1 MKSTFRTILF
11 WMHLVSGLVAGI
23 IIGIM
28 SLTGAALAFEPQLT
42 QWADRKASHVQPPSP
57 GAARLPVEELL
68 ARVRAAKP
76 GTQPQ
81 GVTMYADPESAV
93 LVSTG
98 RGSGVYVDPY
108 TGDVRE
114 QGGKGLRAFLHQME
128 EWHRWL
134 ATSEDHRAL
143 GRGLTGV
150 CNAAFL
156 FLAVSGLYLW
166 LPRKWTWKTV
176 RPVLWFKGGLKGKA
190 RDFNW
195 HNTAGFW
202 ALPVLVVLTV
212 SGVVMS
218 YKAVS
223 DLIFTLTGNEP
234 PANSG
239 PFAQAPVKV
248 PEPPPGATP
257 LAVDALFAEA
267 QKQVPAWE
275 SISLRMG
282 GGPRAGGPRE
292 GAPREAQARGGRGS
306 REPRPSPSRRRT
318 DGPSSLPHSSPSIP
332 SRRRCC
338 AGGLRGLQ
346 QWPADPDLAAI
357 PPHGT
362 GARVGG
368 PARRGSGLPGG
379 SLPDVDRLHPL
390 LAALLPPQVRR
401 GAHGAGTGTASGH
414 LLKQPGSASGRLFK
428 QNLGQPPAVS

>member
-23 IIGIM
+23 IIGLM
-28 SLTGAALAFEPQLT
+28 SLTGAALAFEPQLE
-42 QWADRKASHVQPPSP
+42 QWADREARQVQPPPS

-76 GTQPQ
+76 GVQPQ
-81 GVTMYADPESAV
+81 GVTVYADPESAV

-128 EWHRWL
+128 ELHRWL

-143 GRGLTGV
+143 GRGVTGV

-166 LPRKWTWKTV
+166 WPRRWTWKTV

-195 HNTAGFW
+195 HNAAGFW
-202 ALPVLVVLTV
+202 AMPILVVLTA

-239 PFAQAPVKV
+239 PFGQTAVKV

-257 LAVDALFAEA
+257 LGVDALFAEA

-282 GGPRAGGPRE
+282 GGPRPGGQREGGPRE
-292 GAPREAQARGGRGS
+292 GAPREGGPRGPQAMTFSIKEQGGWPLFASAQLSLNPFTAEVLRRETFADYNSGRQIRTWLRFLHTGQALGWAGQLVAGVAS
-306 REPRPSPSRRRT
+306 LAGAFLMWTGFTLSWRRFFRRRST
-318 DGPSSLPHSSPSIP
+318 VATTEQELE
-332 SRRRCC
+332 
-338 AGGLRGLQ
+338 
-346 QWPADPDLAAI
+346 
-357 PPHGT
+357 
-362 GARVGG
+362 
-368 PARRGSGLPGG
+368 
-379 SLPDVDRLHPL
+379 
-390 LAALLPPQVRR
+390 
-401 GAHGAGTGTASGH
+401 
-414 LLKQPGSASGRLFK
+414 
-428 QNLGQPPAVS
+428 QPPVVS

>member
-28 SLTGAALAFEPQLT
+28 SLTGAALAFEPQLE
-42 QWADRKASHVQPPSP
+42 QWADREARQVQPPSP

-68 ARVRAAKP
+68 AKVRAAKP
-76 GTQPQ
+76 GVQPQ
-81 GVTMYADPESAV
+81 GVTVYADPESAV

-128 EWHRWL
+128 ELHRWL

-143 GRGLTGV
+143 GRGVTGV

-166 LPRKWTWKTV
+166 WPRKWTWKTV

-195 HNTAGFW
+195 HNAAGFW
-202 ALPVLVVLTV
+202 AMPILVVLTA

-234 PANSG
+234 PASSG
-239 PFAQAPVKV
+239 PFAQTAVKV
-248 PEPPPGATP
+248 PEPSPGATP

-282 GGPRAGGPRE
+282 GPPRGGGQREGAPRE
-292 GAPREAQARGGRGS
+292 GAPRGPQAMTFSIKEQGGWPLFASAQLSLNPFTAEVLRRETFADYNSGRQIRTWLRFLHTGQALGWAGQLVAGVAS
-306 REPRPSPSRRRT
+306 LAGAFLMWTGFTLSWRRFFRRRST
-318 DGPSSLPHSSPSIP
+318 VAPTEQELE
-332 SRRRCC
+332 
-338 AGGLRGLQ
+338 
-346 QWPADPDLAAI
+346 
-357 PPHGT
+357 
-362 GARVGG
+362 
-368 PARRGSGLPGG
+368 
-379 SLPDVDRLHPL
+379 
-390 LAALLPPQVRR
+390 
-401 GAHGAGTGTASGH
+401 
-414 LLKQPGSASGRLFK
+414 
-428 QNLGQPPAVS
+428 QPPVVS

>member
-28 SLTGAALAFEPQLT
+28 SLTGAALAFEPQLE
-42 QWADRKASHVQPPSP
+42 QWADREARHVQPPAP
-57 GAARLPVEELL
+57 GAARLSVDELL
-68 ARVRAAKP
+68 ARVRAAKS
-76 GTQPQ
+76 GVQPQ
-81 GVTMYADPESAV
+81 GVTVYADPESAV

-128 EWHRWL
+128 ELHRWL
-134 ATSEDHRAL
+134 ATSEDHRAW
-143 GRGLTGV
+143 GRGVTGV

-166 LPRKWTWKTV
+166 WPRKWTWKTV

-195 HNTAGFW
+195 HNAAGFW
-202 ALPVLVVLTV
+202 AMPILVVLTA

-239 PFAQAPVKV
+239 PFAQAQVKV
-248 PEPPPGATP
+248 PEPPPGAAP

-267 QKQVPAWE
+267 QKQVPTWE

-282 GGPRAGGPRE
+282 GGPRPGGQREGAPRE
-292 GAPREAQARGGRGS
+292 GAPREGGPREGGS
-306 REPRPSPSRRRT
+306 REGGPRGPQATTFSIKEQGGWPLFASAQLSLNPFTAEVLRRETFADYNSGRQIRTWLRFLHTGQALGWAGQLVAGVASLAGAFLMWTGFTLSWRRFFRRRST
-318 DGPSSLPHSSPSIP
+318 VAPTEQE
-332 SRRRCC
+332 
-338 AGGLRGLQ
+338 LQ
-346 QWPADPDLAAI
+346 
-357 PPHGT
+357 
-362 GARVGG
+362 
-368 PARRGSGLPGG
+368 
-379 SLPDVDRLHPL
+379 
-390 LAALLPPQVRR
+390 
-401 GAHGAGTGTASGH
+401 
-414 LLKQPGSASGRLFK
+414 
-428 QNLGQPPAVS
+428 QPPAVS